1 MNKETSAAAAR
12 RAKETATESVAE
24 PTVSSGHPAS
34 AAVAQRASREHSA
47 ARMRLLWDSRRPLT
61 RFTATGFVLALVT
74 ALLIPKQFV
83 STTRLMPPDQGNS
96 MATMAALAGKIGDS
110 VGGLTGVLPGMK
122 TTGELFVGVLG
133 SRSVQDD
140 LIQKF
145 DLRKRYRASRWEDAR
160 KILAARTTINEDRKS
175 GIITIQ
181 VADRNPREAA
191 ALAGEYVA
199 ALNRVVVDLNTSS
212 AHRERVFLE
221 ERLSEVK
228 QSLAAAEHE
237 FSEFSSKNAAID
249 IKEQGRAMAEATG
262 RLEGELI
269 AAQTELQGLRQIYT
283 DSNVRIRATQARV
296 NELRR
301 QLPRLGGKTDAPTFE
316 SGDLYPAIRKLPL
329 LGVTFADLYRSTRI
343 QEAVFETLTKQY
355 EVAKVE
361 EAKEV
366 PSVRI
371 LDSPEIPERK
381 SFPPRTVI
389 TLLGAFTAFLLGI
402 AWVLGG
408 AAWMRWDVQDPRRV
422 LIEDV
427 GRTVF
432 GKFSWASSNGH
443 ASALAWSR
451 IMGRKKVR
459 GNVSEGSERTLSRTE
474 GGEVSSSEGGGK

>member
-12 RAKETATESVAE
+12 RAKETETELVAE
-24 PTVSSGHPAS
+24 PTMSFEHPAS
-34 AAVAQRASREHSA
+34 AAVPQRASREHSV
-47 ARMRLLWDSRRPLT
+47 ARMRLLWDNRRLLT
-61 RFTATGFVLALVT
+61 RFTATGFVLALAT
-74 ALLIPKQFV
+74 ALLIPKQFI
-83 STTRLMPPDQGNS
+83 STTRLMPPDQGGS
-96 MATMAALAGKIGDS
+96 IATMAALTGKIEDS
-110 VGGLTGVLPGMK
+110 VGGLSGVLPLPGMK

-140 LIQKF
+140 VIQKF
-145 DLRKRYRASRWEDAR
+145 DLRKSYGASRWEDAR
-160 KILAARTTINEDRKS
+160 RILAARTTITEDRKS
-175 GIITIQ
+175 GIITIR
-181 VADRNPREAA
+181 VTDRNPRDAA
-191 ALAGEYVA
+191 VLAGEYVA
-199 ALNRVVVDLNTSS
+199 ALNRIVVDLNTSS

-228 QSLAAAEHE
+228 QSLEAAEHE
-237 FSEFSSKNAAID
+237 FSEFSSQNAAID
-249 IKEQGRAMAEATG
+249 IKEQGRAMVEAAG

-283 DSNVRIRATQARV
+283 DSNVRVRATQARV

-301 QLPRLGGKTDAPTFE
+301 QLPRLVGKTDASTSE
-316 SGDLYPAIRKLPL
+316 GGDLYPAIRKLPL
-329 LGVTFADLYRSTRI
+329 LGVAFADLYRSTRI
-343 QEAVFETLTKQY
+343 QETVFETLTKQY
-355 EVAKVE
+355 ELAKVE

-371 LDSPEIPERK
+371 LDSPDIPERK

-427 GRTVF
+427 GRAVF

-443 ASALAWSR
+443 ASTPAWSR
-451 IMGRKKVR
+451 ILGREKALEDVTD
-459 GNVSEGSERTLSRTE
+459 GPERMLSRTD
-474 GGEVSSSEGGGK
+474 GGEVSSSED

>member
-1 MNKETSAAAAR
+1 MNNETSAAAAR

-24 PTVSSGHPAS
+24 PTMSFDYPPS

-47 ARMRLLWDSRRPLT
+47 ARMRLLWDSRRTIT

-74 ALLIPKQFV
+74 ALLIPKQFT

-96 MATMAALAGKIGDS
+96 MTTMAALAGKIGDS
-110 VGGLTGVLPGMK
+110 VGGLSGVLPGMK

-140 LIQKF
+140 LVQKF
-145 DLRKRYRASRWEDAR
+145 DLRKRYGASRWEDAR
-160 KILAARTTINEDRKS
+160 KILAARTAITEDRKS

-181 VADRNPREAA
+181 VNDRNPQEAA

-228 QSLAAAEHE
+228 QSLEAAEHE

-249 IKEQGRAMAEATG
+249 ITEQGRAMVDAAG

-301 QLPRLGGKTDAPTFE
+301 QLPRFGSKTDAPTSE
-316 SGDLYPAIRKLPL
+316 GGDLSPAIRKLPL
-329 LGVTFADLYRSTRI
+329 LGVAFADLYRSTRI

-366 PSVRI
+366 PSVRT
-371 LDSPEIPERK
+371 LDPPDIPERK
-381 SFPPRTVI
+381 SFPPRAVI
-389 TLLGAFTAFLLGI
+389 TLLGAFTTFLLGI
-402 AWVLGG
+402 AWVFGG

-427 GRTVF
+427 GRTAF

-443 ASALAWSR
+443 ASDLAWSR
-451 IMGRKKVR
+451 ILGREKVLGDAR
-459 GNVSEGSERTLSRTE
+459 DGPDRMLSRAE
-474 GGEVSSSEGGGK
+474 GGEVSSSED